1 MLYGRKKCAVPAV
14 SVLSAA
20 SVYAALTIYLFHS
33 ELRGTA
39 VARRVVE
46 LPQAAW
52 VRTSPCCGD
61 GYATPTFTDSSY
73 TRRKIGDS
81 PADRRVSNESLT
93 AAHSVENETA
103 VGETRENNKSGIHHV
118 WEREVNDTE
127 STGDGGSE
135 KAHDVSP
142 ESNSTEQE
150 PAAVTDNCR
159 WMNLMV
165 KGPPYFLT
173 VVFIVRIYE
182 KDLSE
187 MTSAEVKQWLLF
199 LRYAGVEHVYLYDLW
214 YLPGE
219 SQREPLDLFIRQG
232 YLTYLDRHEL
242 NPYVTAKSQLPSYQH
257 CLDEFGKDT
266 TWQAAIDIDEYPFSS
281 EDTEPGFMYRYIKK
295 FSKKNPD
302 VSEITMNNF
311 LYLGQKNKSRELLI
325 EKLWRH
331 THGPSNKLVKPI
343 YRPADMKRA
352 QIHHNMRRTGHSRM
366 APSSGLRM
374 NHYWGAR
381 LQNWGPDTPE
391 TLSNTEEDRGMEP
404 IVAAFKSCS
413 SYTNKYLL

>member
-1 MLYGRKKCAVPAV
+1 MHLVVWVFRSRKKRTILILTFLLLVGYWTFHHRSLNKRPDNTPHDAV
-14 SVLSAA
+14 SASVAAPSNEKQTFAKRTANDEERTSASLATTDLATDCRNCTSAA
-20 SVYAALTIYLFHS
+20 PSSPVESSVVGVSRAT
-33 ELRGTA
+33 
-39 VARRVVE
+39 
-46 LPQAAW
+46 
-52 VRTSPCCGD
+52 TSDPPS
-61 GYATPTFTDSSY
+61 PT
-73 TRRKIGDS
+73 
-81 PADRRVSNESLT
+81 V
-93 AAHSVENETA
+93 
-103 VGETRENNKSGIHHV
+103 
-118 WEREVNDTE
+118 ERERECSWVNLTQ
-127 STGDGGSE
+127 S
-135 KAHDVSP
+135 
-142 ESNSTEQE
+142 
-150 PAAVTDNCR
+150 
-159 WMNLMV
+159 
-165 KGPPYFLT
+165 GPPYFLT

-219 SQREPLDLFIRQG
+219 SQREPLDLFIREG

-257 CLDEFGKDT
+257 CMDEFGKDT

-281 EDTEPGFMYRYIKK
+281 EDTEPGFMYRFVKK
-295 FSKKNPD
+295 FSEENPD

-352 QIHHNMRRTGHSRM
+352 QIHHNVRRTGQSRI

-404 IVAAFKSCS
+404 IVAAFKTCEK
-413 SYTNKYLL
+413 YVRKYL